1 MQIEMLY
8 IPNARSNAF
17 EHTAYSKVH
26 EIMHVLSMC
35 LCSAGEEIEYL
46 EEVPLNLLDRLSEI
60 TGHSYDEVIVLVLQ
74 YGANFSG
81 PGKDVF
87 RIDRATGEP
96 SDAHNSNFLHPVFYH
111 YKQLP
116 TGQCGVKAMTLL

>member
-1 MQIEMLY
+1 
-8 IPNARSNAF
+8 
-17 EHTAYSKVH
+17 
-26 EIMHVLSMC
+26 MHVLSLC
-35 LCSAGEEIEYL
+35 LSSSGEEIEYL

-74 YGANFSG
+74 YGANYSG

-87 RIDRATGEP
+87 REDRAMGQP
-96 SDAHNSNFLHPVFYH
+96 QYAYKSNFLHPVFFH

-116 TGQCGVKAMTLL
+116 TGESGIKVMTPLL